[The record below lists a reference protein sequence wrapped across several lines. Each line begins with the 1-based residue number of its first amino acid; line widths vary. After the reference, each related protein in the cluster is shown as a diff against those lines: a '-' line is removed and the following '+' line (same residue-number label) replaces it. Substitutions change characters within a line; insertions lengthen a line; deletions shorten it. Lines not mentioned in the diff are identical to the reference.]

1 MDKGSKEPFDEN
13 ARLMLKV
20 ANDDIEAFERLY
32 KRFAPLLMHLFIKW
46 GVSSDSAEDMV
57 NKIFASVWKQRK
69 GFRLETSC
77 GAYFYG
83 MARNIMYE
91 EIHKSYKNNNIS
103 LKNQTDSDE
112 GMYMSLSQ
120 PEAEL
125 YMKQLTEAIEATKTK
140 LTIEQLDAL
149 EISQDPNIEVDKML
163 KKLGCSKE
171 AYKSHLK
178 RARKQLRKSLASFL
192 TDEKG

>member
-1 MDKGSKEPFDEN
+1 MDKGSKKPLDEN

-46 GVSSDSAEDMV
+46 GVSSDSAEDLVQKVFV
-57 NKIFASVWKQRK
+57 NLWQQRK
-69 GFRLETSC
+69 RYRSGYSFE
-77 GAYFYG
+77 AYLNSI
-83 MARNIMYE
+83 ARNTLYK
-91 EIHKSYKNNNIS
+91 EIRRSRRINKRSLNHEVNAHNI
-103 LKNQTDSDE
+103 
-112 GMYMSLSQ
+112 LSQ

-125 YMKQLTEAIEATKTK
+125 YLKELSEAIDAAKTK
-140 LTIEQLDAL
+140 LTKEQKQALDAY
-149 EISQDPNIEVDKML
+149 QDRNIELDKML
-163 KKLGCSKE
+163 KKLDYSKE